1 MIQFLF
7 CKHLLSSRRNQNI
20 SDGRASGSVDKT
32 KDPEGR
38 ALVLEGRTEKHAGS
52 SQALNHDES
61 FPVGFWTFKSMR

>member
-20 SDGRASGSVDKT
+20 SDGGASGSVDKT

-38 ALVLEGRTEKHAGS
+38 ALVLEGRTEKHAVFFPG
-52 SQALNHDES
+52 LES
-61 FPVGFWTFKSMR
+61 